1 MLYIV
6 EECEPINYGVVLTYT
21 DIIFTRREPINYGV
35 VLTYIDIIFTRRQ
48 YI

>member
-6 EECEPINYGVVLTYT
+6 EECEA
-21 DIIFTRREPINYGV
+21 INYGV